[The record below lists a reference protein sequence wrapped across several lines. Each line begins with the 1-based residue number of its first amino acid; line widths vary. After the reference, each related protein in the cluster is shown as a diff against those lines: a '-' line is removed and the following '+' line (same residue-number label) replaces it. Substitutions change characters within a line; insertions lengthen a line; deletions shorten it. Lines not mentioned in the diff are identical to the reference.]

1 MSLRQRARLNVSL
14 IRSSSS
20 TVLFC
25 ESSSGLHKGLV
36 IPEDL
41 QTSVVSLID
50 CAFQRATIER
60 SSQRPRYQISR
71 QCTIAF
77 QCYVRSWV
85 AQTAAPVLTKR
96 RRQVGPGGTG
106 AIPTAG
112 RGGRAGG
119 GEGEAGAAAPGRLAS
134 RGQHGT
140 FLARRMRSREGPLD
154 PRVPA
159 GS

>member
-119 GEGEAGAAAPGRLAS
+119 GRRRGWCSSAGAAGLAW
-134 RGQHGT
+134 
-140 FLARRMRSREGPLD
+140 
-154 PRVPA
+154 PA
-159 GS
+159 WHVSCAAHA